1 MADTVKRSAFAAFL
15 NTSPSSTATYALV
28 GDGVTTATLNYN
40 PQTIEEVYI
49 HQDSGTT
56 EIESYRPTFPMEM
69 TCKSGD
75 SVFDFVDGLR
85 QDRAV
90 LDSAKTDLVLV
101 YLYEDAVDG
110 EYPAEKQPVSV
121 QIDSFGGDG
130 GSANRINFT
139 LNFVGDP
146 VKGTFNP
153 TSKAF
158 TPNP

>member
-15 NTSPSSTATYALV
+15 NTSPSSTATYALI

-85 QDRAV
+85 QDRGV
-90 LDSAKTDLVLV
+90 LHAAKQDLVLV
-101 YLYEDAVDG
+101 YLYEDAVGG
-110 EYPAEKQPVSV
+110 E
-121 QIDSFGGDG
+121 
-130 GSANRINFT
+130 
-139 LNFVGDP
+139 
-146 VKGTFNP
+146 
-153 TSKAF
+153 
-158 TPNP
+158 

>member
-1 MADTVKRSAFAAFL
+1 
-15 NTSPSSTATYALV
+15 
-28 GDGVTTATLNYN
+28 
-40 PQTIEEVYI
+40 
-49 HQDSGTT
+49 
-56 EIESYRPTFPMEM
+56 MEM

-158 TPNP
+158 TPNS